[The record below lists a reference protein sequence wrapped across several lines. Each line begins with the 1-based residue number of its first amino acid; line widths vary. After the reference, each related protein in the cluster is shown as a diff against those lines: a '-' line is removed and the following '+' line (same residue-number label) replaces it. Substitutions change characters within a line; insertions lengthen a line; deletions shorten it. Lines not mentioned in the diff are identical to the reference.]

1 VGKKMKRSKALA
13 GGRGKRPA
21 WRKALRTGQP
31 SEKILTKKR
40 AEIPDEVRRVLDA
53 PAPDIAGLDNPALYV
68 EQFCF
73 VISWFRKMFERVGSH
88 NKELA
93 REARAALTALWRD
106 GLSELTALALDK
118 ERKAEEWAG
127 RLLAT
132 TGYWIASDDEKLRK
146 ANEAYRQEQSELR
159 KSKFWRP
166 DLWFPTSKAA
176 PLYKAI
182 HRELWCISFYR
193 GELVLPKAQFHV
205 QGLPEVKRLVP
216 MEYQP
221 FMKLPPLSP
230 KTWRKWEP
238 KLWALVREKNPELLE
253 KLQANADRKQIGY
266 ASSPDAKRKWQ
277 IESHTPTIKEF
288 RPQFRKHLSAIAKR
302 LG

>member
-1 VGKKMKRSKALA
+1 MSR
-13 GGRGKRPA
+13 
-21 WRKALRTGQP
+21 
-31 SEKILTKKR
+31 KR

-68 EQFCF
+68 EQCCF

-88 NKELA
+88 NKKLA
-93 REARAALTALWRD
+93 REARVALETLWRD

-118 ERKAEEWAG
+118 ERKAEEWAE
-127 RLLAT
+127 RLLAI

-146 ANEAYRQEQSELR
+146 ANEAYRQVQSELR

-166 DLWFPTSKAA
+166 DLWFPTSKAS

-182 HRELWCISFYR
+182 HRELWCIRFYR
-193 GELVLPKAQFHV
+193 GEFVLPKAQLHV
-205 QGLPEVKRLVP
+205 QGLPKAKRPVP
-216 MEYQP
+216 TEYQP

-230 KTWRKWEP
+230 KTFTKWEP
-238 KLWALVREKNPELLE
+238 KLWALIRKKYPDLLV
-253 KLQANADRKQIGY
+253 KLQAKADRKQLVH
-266 ASSPDAKRKWQ
+266 ASSPDGKRKWQ
-277 IESHTPTIKEF
+277 IEPRTPTIKVF
-288 RPQFRKHLSAIAKR
+288 RPQFRTHLRAIAKR